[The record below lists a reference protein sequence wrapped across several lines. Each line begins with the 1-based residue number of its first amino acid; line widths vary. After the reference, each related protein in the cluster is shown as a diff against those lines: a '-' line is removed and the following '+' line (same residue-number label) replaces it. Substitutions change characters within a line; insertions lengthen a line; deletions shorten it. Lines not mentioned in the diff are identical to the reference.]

1 MRVVV
6 ALLMFGALAA
16 FGLGMLRSLSGRRP
30 HAHDP
35 SDAAPPPADV
45 RIVYRCGTCGTELL
59 VLRQGSDAAP
69 RHCGES
75 MTLREEIPRA

>member
-16 FGLGMLRSLSGRRP
+16 FALGMLRSLSGRRP

-35 SDAAPPPADV
+35 MGAAPPDV
-45 RIVYRCGTCGTELL
+45 RIVFRCATCGTELL
-59 VLRQGSDAAP
+59 VLRQGSDAPP

-75 MTLREEIPRA
+75 MTMREEIPRV